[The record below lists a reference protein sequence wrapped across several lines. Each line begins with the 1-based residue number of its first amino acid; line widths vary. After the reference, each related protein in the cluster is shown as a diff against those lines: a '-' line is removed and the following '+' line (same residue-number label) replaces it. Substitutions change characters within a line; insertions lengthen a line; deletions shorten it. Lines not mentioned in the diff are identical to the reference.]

1 MSQKTILIVV
11 LIVIVGGGAYA
22 ISQIFSRPSQPT
34 AVASPLVPAG
44 MGQADGAGDSIPVS
58 KKQEKGTGTPSDK
71 PRLTTDDID
80 RQMQKNLAEHFSKPA
95 ASGNPPP
102 KRPDSVNVQ

>member
-1 MSQKTILIVV
+1 MSPKNILIVV
-11 LIVIVGGGAYA
+11 LIVIGAGGGYA

-34 AVASPLVPAG
+34 AVTSPFVPAG
-44 MGQADGAGDSIPVS
+44 IGQADGAGDSIPVS
-58 KKQEKGTGTPSDK
+58 KGTVTPSDK

-80 RQMQKNLAEHFSKPA
+80 RQMQKNLTQYFSKPA
-95 ASGNPPP
+95 ESGSPPP